1 MGGDN
6 PPTAGGPADNS
17 NTYSY
22 LKAHIPGASALTDD
36 QFRQELTFFFG
47 LAPDGRLNIEGLH
60 LSPALIEDDH
70 FYFHMLGGEVSPTS
84 GLIADDK
91 PPFGLYLSNFNQI
104 QPLGNPF
111 AAQDYRDRY
120 FALCAH

>member
-22 LKAHIPGASALTDD
+22 LKAHIPGASALTDG
-36 QFRQELTFFFG
+36 QFRQELMFFFG

-70 FYFHMLGGEVSPTS
+70 FYFHVLGGEVSPTS
-84 GLIADDK
+84 GLIADDS
-91 PPFGLYLSNFNQI
+91 PPFGLYLSNF
-104 QPLGNPF
+104 
-111 AAQDYRDRY
+111 
-120 FALCAH
+120 